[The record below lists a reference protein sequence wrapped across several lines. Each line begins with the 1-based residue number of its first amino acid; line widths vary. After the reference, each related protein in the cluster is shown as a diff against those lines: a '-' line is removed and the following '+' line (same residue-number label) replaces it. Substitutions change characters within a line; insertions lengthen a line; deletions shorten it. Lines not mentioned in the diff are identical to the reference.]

1 MSNPHTDDTF
11 MYENKLMANLESAY
25 DAHSKQDS
33 VTLTDP
39 LVWRITHQRGPA
51 VSRKAAAD
59 ALRGIDPDVLNEEA
73 AAEIDA
79 DAWGRYQDMHDQE
92 QDERIHQIADRLV
105 REEIE
110 KKVLKQKTLAEMENK
125 SVNPSDYVDWTQ
137 APEWATAWAMD
148 DDGCAFWFEC
158 EPTLYEDKYG
168 AVWGD
173 DEHGVTEGAPD
184 FFFPVSRF
192 RKSFCTRDTDENAF
206 DQMTLAEKMGAEDY
220 ALDEATEKAFMDAL
234 DRADNVHSPSHY
246 NSGNIECIDAIEEAL
261 TEEEMRGYFKAN
273 CIKYLWRERY
283 KNGLEDLRKA
293 HWYLSRLIDNLE
305 D

>member
-148 DDGCAFWFEC
+148 YDGETAWFEHQ
-158 EPTLYEDKYG
+158 PTLFEYG
-168 AVWGD
+168 GKAIWND
-173 DEHGVTEGAPD
+173 EEHGLIETSPD
-184 FFFPVSRF
+184 FFFPVSQF
-192 RKSFCTRDTDENAF
+192 RKSLCTRDANEKAF

-246 NSGNIECIDAIEEAL
+246 NSGNIECIEAIKESMTPEAF
-261 TEEEMRGYFKAN
+261 RGYLKGN
-273 CIKYLWRERY
+273 VQKYLWRYEY
-283 KNGLEDLRKA
+283 KNGLDDLHKA
-293 HWYLSRLIDNLE
+293 RVYLNWLIE
-305 D
+305 EEA

>member
-73 AAEIDA
+73 AKK
-79 DAWGRYQDMHDQE
+79 QE
-92 QDERIHQIADRLV
+92 
-105 REEIE
+105 
-110 KKVLKQKTLAEMENK
+110 K
-125 SVNPSDYVDWTQ
+125 
-137 APEWATAWAMD
+137 
-148 DDGCAFWFEC
+148 
-158 EPTLYEDKYG
+158 
-168 AVWGD
+168 
-173 DEHGVTEGAPD
+173 
-184 FFFPVSRF
+184 
-192 RKSFCTRDTDENAF
+192 AF
-206 DQMTLAEKMGAEDY
+206 DEMTLAEKMGAEDY

-283 KNGLEDLRKA
+283 KNGSEDLRKA

>member
-11 MYENKLMANLESAY
+11 MYENRLMADLESAY

-73 AAEIDA
+73 SS
-79 DAWGRYQDMHDQE
+79 
-92 QDERIHQIADRLV
+92 
-105 REEIE
+105 
-110 KKVLKQKTLAEMENK
+110 EMENK

-184 FFFPVSRF
+184 FFFPVLRF
-192 RKSFCTRDTDENAF
+192 RKSLCTRDTDEKAF

-246 NSGNIECIDAIEEAL
+246 NSGNIECIEAIKESMTPEAF
-261 TEEEMRGYFKAN
+261 RGYLKGN
-273 CIKYLWRERY
+273 VQKYLWRYEY
-283 KNGLEDLRKA
+283 KNGLDDLHKA
-293 HWYLSRLIDNLE
+293 RVYLNWLIENWE
-305 D
+305 G

>member
-1 MSNPHTDDTF
+1 
-11 MYENKLMANLESAY
+11 MADLESSHYAPGWRFKESNQ
-25 DAHSKQDS
+25 HS

-39 LVWRITHQRGPA
+39 LVWRITHQSGPA
-51 VSRKAAAD
+51 VSRKLTAD
-59 ALRGIDPDVLNEEA
+59 AFRRK
-73 AAEIDA
+73 A
-79 DAWGRYQDMHDQE
+79 D
-92 QDERIHQIADRLV
+92 
-105 REEIE
+105 IE
-110 KKVLKQKTLAEMENK
+110 KEEKTA
-125 SVNPSDYVDWTQ
+125 NPSDYVDWAE
-137 APEWATAWAMD
+137 APEWAAAWAMD
-148 DDGCAFWFEC
+148 DDGAAFWFENV
-158 EPTLYEDKYG
+158 PTLFEDKAG

-173 DEHGVTEGAPD
+173 NEEGWIEETTD
-184 FFFPVSRF
+184 FFFPVLWF
-192 RKSFCTRDTDENAF
+192 RKSLCIRDADEKAF

-234 DRADNVHSPSHY
+234 DRADKVHSPSHY
-246 NSGNIECIDAIEEAL
+246 NSGNIECIEAIEEAL